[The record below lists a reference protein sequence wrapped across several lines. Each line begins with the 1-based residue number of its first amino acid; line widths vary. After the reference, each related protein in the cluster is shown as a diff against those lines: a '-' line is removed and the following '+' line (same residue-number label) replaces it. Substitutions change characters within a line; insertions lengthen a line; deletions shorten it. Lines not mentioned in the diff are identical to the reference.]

1 MERFWGHYAKW
12 NKLEKD
18 KYYKISLICELKNK
32 KYKVIEAENMVVV
45 TRDRRWVI
53 GEIGEGVL
61 NL

>member
-12 NKLEKD
+12 DKLEKD